1 MDIWG
6 NSEVATLVFL
16 YIFSYG
22 RQGSAFVSYILVGY
36 LGVEKKD

>member
-36 LGVEKKD
+36 